1 MSIKA
6 TLKQIGRGV
15 KGSSDLTRG
24 DAADLLN
31 RVLCGEVSDLEL
43 GAFLIAM
50 RLKGETGEE
59 LAGFYDALKPH
70 LPALDFTKPVVL
82 LPSYNGARKTHLMT
96 PLLAKLLADMGYLVL
111 VHGAHE
117 EPARTSSEEVFTCM
131 GWPVATSLE
140 SLQQQLEQFGIVY
153 CPVSVLCQ
161 PLAKLLSARLVL
173 GLRNSGHILAKLLN
187 PVRSLSFQVC
197 NYTHPAYPAILEQ
210 FFLAHPANA
219 ITMRGHEGEPVA
231 SPRRMPELGICIGPV
246 VIHTEACLI
255 DEPVLYTGDIS
266 AGSTAELYKRLL
278 SGQEVMPQTVLMQV
292 QALHLAFSG
301 AHAFP

>member
-111 VHGAHE
+111 VHG
-117 EPARTSSEEVFTCM
+117 
-131 GWPVATSLE
+131 
-140 SLQQQLEQFGIVY
+140 
-153 CPVSVLCQ
+153 LCQ
-161 PLAKLLSARLVL
+161 SVVTLHHLS
-173 GLRNSGHILAKLLN
+173 S
-187 PVRSLSFQVC
+187 C
-197 NYTHPAYPAILEQ
+197 
-210 FFLAHPANA
+210 
-219 ITMRGHEGEPVA
+219 
-231 SPRRMPELGICIGPV
+231 
-246 VIHTEACLI
+246 
-255 DEPVLYTGDIS
+255 
-266 AGSTAELYKRLL
+266 
-278 SGQEVMPQTVLMQV
+278 
-292 QALHLAFSG
+292 
-301 AHAFP
+301 